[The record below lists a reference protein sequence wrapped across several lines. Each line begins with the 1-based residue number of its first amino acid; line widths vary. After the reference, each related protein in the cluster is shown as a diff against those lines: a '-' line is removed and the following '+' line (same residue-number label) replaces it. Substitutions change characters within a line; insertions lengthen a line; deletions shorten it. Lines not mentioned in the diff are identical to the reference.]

1 MSFKIIYALPS
12 SVRVTF
18 TICKSAHTTFKIW
31 SCDFQLNIPIFERLE
46 LLLSAVA
53 HCKYSAASPKYI
65 FQIQRCFFLAKVF
78 HSEVALLRK
87 PLKRYMKREYMG
99 VMQPK
104 IWFRFL
110 GTSNI
115 ACFRTKYFKFTTFI
129 LTKFTTKSYL
139 RSETYIIRII
149 YALHPEKGEV
159 FEGNFWIFVENVMRF
174 FFVFLQYQVMV

>member
-149 YALHPEKGEV
+149 YALHLKKREV
-159 FEGNFWIFVENVMRF
+159 FQENFWIFVENFMQF
-174 FFVFLQYQVMV
+174 FICFSSYQVMV